1 VDKCYHQALHSLT
14 ENWGQN
20 NNLRMK
26 TYLIKPDIFYP
37 IYKHYLEMRVFYK
50 RKGDMIEVK
59 PVSKATE
66 RLVKELFDIK
76 D

>member
-1 VDKCYHQALHSLT
+1 
-14 ENWGQN
+14 
-20 NNLRMK
+20 MK

-50 RKGDMIEVK
+50 KKGDMIEVK
-59 PVSKATE
+59 PTNKSTE

>member
-1 VDKCYHQALHSLT
+1 
-14 ENWGQN
+14 
-20 NNLRMK
+20 MK

>member
-1 VDKCYHQALHSLT
+1 M
-14 ENWGQN
+14 N
-20 NNLRMK
+20 
-26 TYLIKPDIFYP
+26 TYLIKSDKFYP

-50 RKGDMIEVK
+50 RKGDMIEVL
-59 PVSKATE
+59 PVNKSAE